1 MANLYDKIRKKKKEN
16 LEEMYKN
23 LSKPKSMAESVAKF
37 KNVDSSTA
45 YGGGDALANPQ
56 AAIKGGAN
64 IESQAKNKAEDQGK
78 CVQGFI
84 VGGPNNGEEC
94 SDKPK
99 LSSLKDKVNES
110 VSNAKERIGELTES
124 RDDVNQDMEE
134 GDKKLFG
141 KQKGGSKI
149 GNLLRSV
156 VGESGI
162 KKMMDPSPFKNNGPN
177 GAKGDDALANLEN
190 DEGGG
195 EGLGTSEGT
204 VNIGGVQY
212 EYDVSGD
219 ASSFEIPKGGCPKG
233 SVEQGGKCVT
243 VTEVDPNAGNMP
255 DDKWITFCK
264 ENPCNA
270 ACNKQFGECSQEP
283 EQNQTCAEKYGDNF
297 KEVNGKCVDITANA
311 DLKKK
316 QEEVEVPGE
325 TSNNL
330 TFGTQLLTNWG
341 QNLLEGRQGRRDS
354 KDMREDKRSFT
365 KNEQELYDQARKS
378 LRKSG
383 NLPGRADQVSRQEA
397 IYNEMNRLN
406 TLDDDGKPNVVKEG
420 EDNRNIKRDFGGQG
434 FDVGNGKMSVGEI
447 ARDIRTGKLSY
458 DSDDIQDL
466 PYEVKEK
473 IRDLSDNQGR
483 TGESQYSEE
492 TSEMRDVKATGD
504 DDYETE
510 EEAKRALE
518 EKKRLELEKQ
528 NSAADK
534 KLFGKNKPGYKSGF
548 KMKRGKLTRPGY

>member
-1 MANLYDKIRKKKKEN
+1 
-16 LEEMYKN
+16 MYKN

-37 KNVDSSTA
+37 KNVNSSTA

-64 IESQAKNKAEDQGK
+64 IESQAKNKAEDEGK

-110 VSNAKERIGELTES
+110 VSNAKEKIGELTES

-162 KKMMDPSPFKNNGPN
+162 KKMMDPSPFKTNGPN

-212 EYDVSGD
+212 EYDVTGG
-219 ASSFEIPKGGCPKG
+219 ASSFDIPEGGCPEG
-233 SVEQGGKCVT
+233 SVEQGGKCVK
-243 VTEVDPNAGNMP
+243 VTDPGDGKKAS
-255 DDKWITFCK
+255 DEEWLKICK
-264 ENPCNA
+264 ENPCID
-270 ACNKQFGECSQEP
+270 ACNKQFGECNQEP
-283 EQNQTCAEKYGDNF
+283 EQNQTCAEKYGENF
-297 KEVNGKCVDITANA
+297 KEVNGKCVDITADAN
-311 DLKKK
+311 LKKK

-420 EDNRNIKRDFGGQG
+420 EDNRNIKKDFGGQG
-434 FDVGNGKMSVGEI
+434 FDVGDGKMSVGEI
-447 ARDIRTGKLSY
+447 ARDIRTGRLSY
-458 DSDDIQDL
+458 DSDDIQNL

-483 TGESQYSEE
+483 TGSSQYSEE
-492 TSEMRDVKATGD
+492 TSELRDVKATGD

-510 EEAKRALE
+510 EEARRALE
-518 EKKRLELEKQ
+518 EKKRKELEEQ

>member
-1 MANLYDKIRKKKKEN
+1 M
-16 LEEMYKN
+16 
-23 LSKPKSMAESVAKF
+23 
-37 KNVDSSTA
+37 
-45 YGGGDALANPQ
+45 
-56 AAIKGGAN
+56 
-64 IESQAKNKAEDQGK
+64 
-78 CVQGFI
+78 
-84 VGGPNNGEEC
+84 
-94 SDKPK
+94 
-99 LSSLKDKVNES
+99 
-110 VSNAKERIGELTES
+110 
-124 RDDVNQDMEE
+124 
-134 GDKKLFG
+134 
-141 KQKGGSKI
+141 
-149 GNLLRSV
+149 
-156 VGESGI
+156 
-162 KKMMDPSPFKNNGPN
+162 
-177 GAKGDDALANLEN
+177 
-190 DEGGG
+190 
-195 EGLGTSEGT
+195 
-204 VNIGGVQY
+204 
-212 EYDVSGD
+212 
-219 ASSFEIPKGGCPKG
+219 
-233 SVEQGGKCVT
+233 
-243 VTEVDPNAGNMP
+243 
-255 DDKWITFCK
+255 
-264 ENPCNA
+264 
-270 ACNKQFGECSQEP
+270 
-283 EQNQTCAEKYGDNF
+283 
-297 KEVNGKCVDITANA
+297 
-311 DLKKK
+311 
-316 QEEVEVPGE
+316 
-325 TSNNL
+325 
-330 TFGTQLLTNWG
+330 TNWG

-420 EDNRNIKRDFGGQG
+420 EDNRNIARDFGGQG
-434 FDVGNGKMSVGEI
+434 FDVGGGKMSVGEI

-518 EKKRLELEKQ
+518 EKKRRELENQ

>member
-16 LEEMYKN
+16 LEEVYRN

-37 KNVDSSTA
+37 KNVNSSTA

-99 LSSLKDKVNES
+99 LSTLKDKINES
-110 VSNAKERIGELTES
+110 VSNAKERLGELTES

-134 GDKKLFG
+134 GDRKLFG

-162 KKMMDPSPFKNNGPN
+162 KKMMDPSPFKTNGPN

-190 DEGGG
+190 DEGSGNGG
-195 EGLGTSEGT
+195 DGMGTSEGT

-212 EYDVSGD
+212 EYNVDGD
-219 ASSFEIPKGGCPKG
+219 ASSFDIPKGGCPKG
-233 SVEQGGKCVT
+233 TVEQGGKCVT
-243 VTEVDPNAGNMP
+243 VTDPGDGKKASNEEWL
-255 DDKWITFCK
+255 KICE
-264 ENPCNA
+264 ENPCID
-270 ACNKQFGECSQEP
+270 ACNKQFGKCNQEP
-283 EQNQTCAEKYGDNF
+283 EQNQTCAEKYGENF
-297 KEVNGKCVDITANA
+297 KEVNGKCVDITADA

-341 QNLLEGRQGRRDS
+341 QNLLEGRQGRRES

-365 KNEQELYDQARKS
+365 KNEQKLYNEARKK

-383 NLPGRADQVSRQEA
+383 DLPGRADQVSRQEA
-397 IYNEMNRLN
+397 IYNEMNRMN
-406 TLDDDGKPNVVKEG
+406 EEAGVD
-420 EDNRNIKRDFGGQG
+420 KRYGGQG
-434 FDVGNGKMSVGEI
+434 FDVGDGKMSVGEI
-447 ARDIRTGKLSY
+447 ARDVRTGRLSY
-458 DSDDIQDL
+458 DSDDIQNL

-483 TGESQYSEE
+483 TGTSQYSEE
-492 TSEMRDVKATGD
+492 TSELRDVKADGE
-504 DDYETE
+504 DDYQTE

-518 EKKRLELEKQ
+518 EKKRRELEQQ